1 MAGIRE
7 VARKGGSAWE
17 VRWTDGGRDCQT
29 TCTTFKEAEK
39 EKHRIED
46 ELAQGR
52 STLWRVEKRT
62 VTQVVE
68 SCIAAAVV
76 ELKPRTIEGQR
87 SILKNHITPAFGQ
100 RRIGSL
106 RARDIEK
113 WIAKLAKN
121 VAPGTVRTIYNVL
134 NKAMKYAIRHE
145 WLVVNPCTGVSLPK
159 DNSEIVD
166 ERHFLNAQQVQA
178 LASALEAKEQWFGLL
193 VRMAAFTGLRAG
205 ELAALRVGDVNLFRG
220 EIQVRRTVRRAKG
233 GEWLY
238 TSPKSK
244 KSVRDVPLPGSLA
257 RELRAWLEA
266 HPNRTD
272 PAALLWPGSRNTG
285 KGGAVDWTR
294 TFDVNN
300 FCKRYFR
307 PAVRSGVAGL
317 PTALRWHD
325 LRHTYASLMAAV
337 GGDVTV
343 YDISK
348 WMGHSSISV
357 TEKVY
362 IHLFRQDNTDKMS
375 AFDAFLGGSAGA
387 APQGA
392 SVTALRGAVGGS

>member
-7 VARKGGSAWE
+7 VARKGGTAYE
-17 VRWTDGGRDCQT
+17 VRWTDGGRDVQM
-29 TCTTFKEAEK
+29 TCKTEKEAIK

-46 ELAQGR
+46 ELSQGR

-68 SCIAAAVV
+68 ACIAAAEV

-113 WIAKLAKN
+113 WIARLAKK
-121 VAPGTVRTIYNVL
+121 VSPGTVRTIYNVL
-134 NKAMKYAIRHE
+134 NKAAKYAIRHE
-145 WLVVNPCTGVSLPK
+145 WLVVNPCTGVALPK

-166 ERHFLNAQQVQA
+166 ERCFLSAQQVAA
-178 LASALEAKEQWFGLL
+178 LAEHLAQKEEWFGLL
-193 VRMAAFTGLRAG
+193 VRVAAFTGLRAG

-244 KSVRDVPLPGSLA
+244 KSVRDVPLPGSL
-257 RELRAWLEA
+257 RTELRAWLET

-272 PAALLWPGSRNTG
+272 PGALLWPGSRNTG
-285 KGGAVDWTR
+285 KGGEVDWTR

-387 APQGA
+387 PAQGA

>member
-7 VARKGGSAWE
+7 VQRKSGTAYE
-17 VRWTDGGRDCQT
+17 VRWTDGGRDVQM
-29 TCTTFKEAEK
+29 TCATEKEAIK
-39 EKHRIED
+39 EAHRIED

-52 STLWRVEKRT
+52 STLYRVEKRT

-68 SCIAAAVV
+68 ACINAAVV

-87 SILKNHITPAFGQ
+87 SILKNHISPAFGQ

-106 RARDIEK
+106 RARDIER
-113 WIAKLAKN
+113 WIAKLAKK
-121 VAPGTVRTIYNVL
+121 VASGTVRTIYNVL

-145 WLVVNPCTGVSLPK
+145 WLVVNPCTGVALPK

-166 ERHFLNAQQVQA
+166 KRHFLTPGQVA
-178 LASALEAKEQWFGLL
+178 TLAAALEQKQAWYGLL
-193 VRMAAFTGLRAG
+193 IRMAAYTGLRAG

-220 EIQVRRTVRRAKG
+220 EVQVRRTVRRAKG

-238 TSPKSK
+238 TSPKTV
-244 KSVRDVPLPGSLA
+244 KSIRDVPLHGALRA
-257 RELRAWLEA
+257 ELRAWLEA
-266 HPNRTD
+266 HPHREEPD
-272 PAALLWPGSRNTG
+272 APLWPGSHNTG
-285 KGGAVDWTR
+285 KGGEVDWTR

-325 LRHTYASLMAAV
+325 LRHSYASIMAV
-337 GGDVTV
+337 VPTVTV

-348 WMGHSSISV
+348 WMGHSSIST
-357 TEKVY
+357 TEKTY
-362 IHLFRQDNTDKMS
+362 IHLFRTDYSDKMS
-375 AFDAFLGGSAGA
+375 AVDAFLGGTGA
-387 APQGA
+387 ALIGQG
-392 SVTALRGAVGGS
+392 SVTPIFGAVGGS

>member
-7 VARKGGSAWE
+7 VARKGGTAYE
-17 VRWTDGGRDCQT
+17 VRWTDGGRDCQM
-29 TCTTFKEAEK
+29 TCKTFPQAEK

-46 ELAQGR
+46 ELSQGR

-62 VTQVVE
+62 VTEVVE
-68 SCIAAAVV
+68 ACISADADR
-76 ELKPRTIEGQR
+76 LKPRTTEGQR

-100 RRIGSL
+100 RRIGTL

-134 NKAMKYAIRHE
+134 NKAAKYAIRHE
-145 WLVVNPCTGVSLPK
+145 WLVVNPCTGVALPK
-159 DNSEIVD
+159 DNSEIV
-166 ERHFLNAQQVQA
+166 EKRHFLTPIQVES
-178 LASALEAKEQWFGLL
+178 LAGLLSQKEEWFGLL
-193 VRMAAFTGLRAG
+193 IRMAAYTGLRAG
-205 ELAALRVGDVNLFRG
+205 ELAALRVRDIDMLHG
-220 EIQVRRTVRRAKG
+220 EVQVRRTVRRGKG
-233 GEWLY
+233 GEWKF
-238 TSPKSK
+238 TAPKSV
-244 KSVRDVPLPGSLA
+244 KSVRNVPLVGF
-257 RELRAWLEA
+257 LRAELTEWLAA
-266 HPNRTD
+266 HPAGDNPD
-272 PAALLWPGSRNTG
+272 APLWPGSRNTG
-285 KGGAVDWTR
+285 KGGEVDWTR
-294 TFDVNN
+294 TFDINN

-325 LRHTYASLMAAV
+325 LRHTYASIMAAV
-337 GGDVTV
+337 GGEVSV

-348 WMGHSSISV
+348 WLGHSSISV

-362 IHLFRQDNTDKMS
+362 IHLFRQDNTGKMS
-375 AFDAFLGGSAGA
+375 AIDAFLSGAGQRLGSGG
-387 APQGA
+387 

>member
-7 VARKGGSAWE
+7 VQRANGVAYE
-17 VRWTDGGRDCQT
+17 VRWTDGGRDVQT
-29 TCTTFKEAEK
+29 TVATLKEAER

-46 ELAQGR
+46 ELSAGR
-52 STLWRVEKRT
+52 NTLWRVEKRT

-68 SCIAAAVV
+68 ACIAAATV

-113 WIAKLAKN
+113 WIAKLAGK

-145 WLVVNPCTGVSLPK
+145 WLVVNPCTGVALPK

-166 ERHFLNAQQVQA
+166 ERCFLSAQQVHVLATA
-178 LASALEAKEQWFGLL
+178 LAERTEWLGLL
-193 VRMAAFTGLRAG
+193 VRVAAFTGLRAG

-220 EIQVRRTVRRAKG
+220 EVQVRRTVRRAKG

-244 KSVRDVPLPGSLA
+244 KSVRDVPLPGSL
-257 RELRAWLEA
+257 RTELRAWLEA
-266 HPNRTD
+266 HPRRED
-272 PAALLWPGSRNTG
+272 PAAPLWPGSRNTG
-285 KGGAVDWTR
+285 KGGEVDWSR
-294 TFDVNN
+294 TFDINN
-300 FCKRYFR
+300 MCKRYFR
-307 PAVRSGVAGL
+307 PAVRKGAAGI
-317 PTALRWHD
+317 PRALRWHD
-325 LRHTYASLMAAV
+325 LRHTYASIMAAV

-375 AFDAFLGGSAGA
+375 AVDAFLGG
-387 APQGA
+387 APAQEASVSPIFGA
-392 SVTALRGAVGGS
+392 STGS